1 MPQVV
6 TLGDI
11 NVDISASIPRYPS
24 PGGDG
29 LAERAEV
36 HSGGS
41 AANTATVLARF
52 GLDVSIIGRVG
63 RDAFAEQALACL
75 AEAGVDLSSVQRDDE
90 LITGIMF
97 IPVTPDGERTMFG
110 YRGANSRLDPALLD
124 EGYIAQADVF
134 HLSGYALLA
143 EPQRSAVRRAVEM
156 AHQAGVVISL
166 DAGLEAAAKATEEVR
181 ALLPLVD
188 LIFPNQAE
196 AEHLTGSSDVK
207 GAARALSEY
216 GVKTVALKLG
226 AQGCVV
232 HCSARSP
239 DRRRVHCSAR
249 SPDRRREIF
258 SVPAFAVEVQDT
270 TGAGDS
276 FDAGFILGW
285 LWGLSARESAILA
298 NALGALA
305 ASAVGAG
312 DALPGPEQARALLQG
327 GLSDP
332 AWQGWAGEIGRVLDY
347 LDCMA
352 PYSHRNLAGVPVC

>member
-1 MPQVV
+1 MKCQVV
-6 TLGDI
+6 TFGDI
-11 NVDISASIPRYPS
+11 NVDVIASIPRYPA

-41 AANTATVLARF
+41 AANTAIVLANF
-52 GLDVSIIGRVG
+52 GVEVGIIGRVG
-63 RDAFAEQALACL
+63 KDALAEQALARL
-75 AEAGVDLSSVQRDDE
+75 AEAGVDLSCVQRDDE
-90 LITGIMF
+90 VITGLMF

-143 EPQRSAVRRAVEM
+143 EPQRSAARRAVEM
-156 AHQAGVVISL
+156 AHQAGVTLSL
-166 DAGLEAAAKATEEVR
+166 DVGLEAAVRVIEEVQ

-196 AEHLTGSSDVK
+196 AEHLTGSNDIRE
-207 GAARALSEY
+207 AARTLLRY
-216 GVKTVALKLG
+216 GIETVALKSG
-226 AQGCVV
+226 KRGCTVGSV
-232 HCSARSP
+232 GG
-239 DRRRVHCSAR
+239 
-249 SPDRRREIF
+249 IF
-258 SVPAFAVEVQDT
+258 SAPPFAVGIQDT

-276 FDAGFILGW
+276 FDAGFILGR
-285 LWGLSARESAILA
+285 LWGLGARESALLA

-312 DALPGPEQARALLQG
+312 DALPGPERVRALLQG
-327 GLSDP
+327 HLSNP
-332 AWQGWAGEIGRVLDY
+332 AWRDWEEEISRILERLKQRGPCENTPRE
-347 LDCMA
+347 
-352 PYSHRNLAGVPVC
+352 SSG

>member
-1 MPQVV
+1 MPKVV

-11 NVDISASIPRYPS
+11 NIDIIAFIPRYPS

-29 LAERAEV
+29 LAERVEV

-41 AANTATVLARF
+41 AANTATVLANF
-52 GLDVSIIGRVG
+52 GVDVGIIGRVG
-63 RDAFAEQALACL
+63 RDAFAEQALARL
-75 AEAGVDLSSVQRDDE
+75 AEAGVDVSCIQRGDE
-90 LITGIMF
+90 FITGIMF

-110 YRGANSRLDPALLD
+110 YRGANPRLDPALLD
-124 EGYIAQADVF
+124 EGYIAQADIF

-143 EPQRSAVRRAVEM
+143 KPQRSAAQRAVEM
-156 AHQAGVVISL
+156 AHQVGVAISL
-166 DAGLEAAAKATEEVR
+166 DVGLEAAAKATEQVK

-196 AEHLTGSSDVK
+196 AEHLTGSNDVR
-207 GAARALSEY
+207 GAVRALLGY
-216 GVKTVALKLG
+216 GIETVALKSG
-226 AQGCVV
+226 KRGCTVGGGG
-232 HCSARSP
+232 
-239 DRRRVHCSAR
+239 
-249 SPDRRREIF
+249 EIF
-258 SVPAFAVEVQDT
+258 SAPTFAVQVQDT

-312 DALPGPEQARALLQG
+312 DALPGPEKARALLQEH
-327 GLSDP
+327 LLDP
-332 AWQGWAGEIGRVLDY
+332 GWQDWTGEISRVLDY
-347 LDCMA
+347 L
-352 PYSHRNLAGVPVC
+352 

>member
-1 MPQVV
+1 VCRVV

-11 NVDISASIPRYPS
+11 NVDIIASISCYPA

-29 LAERAEV
+29 LAEWAEV
-36 HSGGS
+36 HGGGS

-52 GLDVSIIGRVG
+52 GVEVGIIGRVG
-63 RDAFAEQALACL
+63 KDALAEQALALL
-75 AEAGVDLSSVQRDDE
+75 AEAGVDLSCVQRDDE
-90 LITGIMF
+90 VITGIMF
-97 IPVTPDGERTMFG
+97 IPVTPDGERTLFG
-110 YRGANSRLDPALLD
+110 YRGANFRLDPALLD

-143 EPQRSAVRRAVEM
+143 EPQRSAVRQAVEM
-156 AHQAGVVISL
+156 AHQAGVAISL
-166 DAGLEAAAKATEEVR
+166 DAGLEAAAKATEEVK

-207 GAARALSEY
+207 GAARALSGY
-216 GVKTVALKLG
+216 GVRTVALKLG

-239 DRRRVHCSAR
+239 DRR
-249 SPDRRREIF
+249 PEIF

-276 FDAGFILGW
+276 FDAGFILGR
-285 LWGLSARESAILA
+285 LWGLDARESALLA

-312 DALPGPEQARALLQG
+312 DALPGPKQAWVLLQEC
-327 GLSDP
+327 LSDP
-332 AWQGWAGEIGRVLDY
+332 GWRDWEGEIGRILKR
-347 LDCMA
+347 LSA
-352 PYSHRNLAGVPVC
+352 EGRGGG

>member
-1 MPQVV
+1 VNVSVV

-11 NVDISASIPRYPS
+11 NVDIIASILRYPS

-29 LAERAEV
+29 LAEWVEL

-41 AANTATVLARF
+41 AANTATVLANF
-52 GLDVSIIGRVG
+52 GVDVGIIGRVG
-63 RDAFAEQALACL
+63 RDAFADQALARL
-75 AEAGVDLSSVQRDDE
+75 AEAGVDLSCIQRDDE
-90 LITGIMF
+90 VMTGIMF

-110 YRGANSRLDPALLD
+110 YRGANPRLDPALLD

-143 EPQRSAVRRAVEM
+143 EPQRSAARQAVEM
-156 AHQAGVVISL
+156 AHRAGVAISL
-166 DAGLEAAAKATEEVR
+166 DVGLEAAARATEEVK

-207 GAARALSEY
+207 EAVRALSGY
-216 GVKTVALKLG
+216 GTKMVALKLSE
-226 AQGCVV
+226 QGCTVG
-232 HCSARSP
+232 SEG
-239 DRRRVHCSAR
+239 
-249 SPDRRREIF
+249 EIF
-258 SVPAFAVEVQDT
+258 SVPTFAVEVQDT

-276 FDAGFILGW
+276 FDAGFILGR
-285 LWGLSARESAILA
+285 LWGLGTRESAILA

-312 DALPGPEQARALLQG
+312 DALPGPQQARALLQG
-327 GLSDP
+327 SLSDP
-332 AWQGWAGEIGRVLDY
+332 AWQDWMGEIARVLNY
-347 LDCMA
+347 L
-352 PYSHRNLAGVPVC
+352 

>member
-1 MPQVV
+1 MPKVV

-11 NVDISASIPRYPS
+11 NVDIIASILSYPA

-29 LAERAEV
+29 LAERVEV

-41 AANTATVLARF
+41 AANTATVLANS
-52 GLDVSIIGRVG
+52 GVDVGIIGRVG
-63 RDAFAEQALACL
+63 RDAFAEQALARL
-75 AEAGVDLSSVQRDDE
+75 AEAGVDLSCIQRDDE
-90 LITGIMF
+90 FVTGMMF

-110 YRGANSRLDPALLD
+110 CRGANPRLESALLD
-124 EGYIAQADVF
+124 EGYIVQADVF

-143 EPQRSAVRRAVEM
+143 EPQRSAAQEAVEM
-156 AHQAGVVISL
+156 AHRAGVAISL
-166 DAGLEAAAKATEEVR
+166 DVGLEAAAKATEQVK

-196 AEHLTGSSDVK
+196 AEHLTGHGDVK
-207 GAARALSEY
+207 EAVKALSRY
-216 GVKTVALKLG
+216 GIETVALKLG
-226 AQGCVV
+226 ERGCTVG
-232 HCSARSP
+232 SGG
-239 DRRRVHCSAR
+239 
-249 SPDRRREIF
+249 EIF
-258 SVPAFAVEVQDT
+258 SAPTFAVEVQDT

-312 DALPGPEQARALLQG
+312 DTWVRPEEAQALLQG
-327 GLSDP
+327 CLSDP
-332 AWQGWAGEIGRVLDY
+332 AWQDWKAEVDRVLDY
-347 LDCMA
+347 LSRCTE
-352 PYSHRNLAGVPVC
+352 R

>member
-11 NVDISASIPRYPS
+11 TVDIIASIPRYPA

-29 LAERAEV
+29 LAERMEV
-36 HSGGS
+36 HGGGS

-52 GLDVSIIGRVG
+52 GVEVGIIGRVG
-63 RDAFAEQALACL
+63 RDAFAEQALAPL
-75 AEAGVDLSSVQRDDE
+75 AEAGVDLSCIQRDE
-90 LITGIMF
+90 KVITGMMF

-110 YRGANSRLDPALLD
+110 YRGANPRLDPALLD

-134 HLSGYALLA
+134 HLSGYALLT
-143 EPQRSAVRRAVEM
+143 EPQRSAARQAVEM
-156 AHQAGVVISL
+156 AHRAGVTISL
-166 DAGLEAAAKATEEVR
+166 DVGLEAAARATEEVK

-196 AEHLTGSSDVK
+196 AEHLTGSSDVREAVK
-207 GAARALSEY
+207 ALLAY
-216 GVKTVALKLG
+216 GIETVALKLG
-226 AQGCVV
+226 ERGCTVG
-232 HCSARSP
+232 SEG
-239 DRRRVHCSAR
+239 
-249 SPDRRREIF
+249 EIF

-276 FDAGFILGW
+276 FDAGFILGR
-285 LWGLSARESAILA
+285 LWGLGVRESAILA

-312 DALPGPEQARALLQG
+312 EASVRPEKARALLQG
-327 GLSDP
+327 CLSDP
-332 AWQGWAGEIGRVLDY
+332 AWQDWAGEIGRVLDHLSRY
-347 LDCMA
+347 I
-352 PYSHRNLAGVPVC
+352 RR

>member
-11 NVDISASIPRYPS
+11 NVDIIASIPRYPA

-29 LAERAEV
+29 LAEWAEV

-52 GLDVSIIGRVG
+52 GVDVSIIGRVG
-63 RDAFAEQALACL
+63 RDPFAEQALARL
-75 AEAGVDLSSVQRDDE
+75 AGAGVDLGCVQRDDE
-90 LITGIMF
+90 VITGIMF

-110 YRGANSRLDPALLD
+110 YRGANFRLDPALLD

-134 HLSGYALLA
+134 HLSGYVLLA

-196 AEHLTGSSDVK
+196 AKHLTGSSDVK

-226 AQGCVV
+226 GQGCVV
-232 HCSARSP
+232 HCSARS
-239 DRRRVHCSAR
+239 A
-249 SPDRRREIF
+249 DRRREIF
-258 SVPAFAVEVQDT
+258 SVPSFAVEVQDT

-276 FDAGFILGW
+276 FDAGFILGR
-285 LWGLSARESAILA
+285 LWGLGARESAILA

-305 ASAVGAG
+305 ASTVGAG
-312 DALPGPEQARALLQG
+312 DALPGPEKARALLQRC
-327 GLSDP
+327 LSDP
-332 AWQGWAGEIGRVLDY
+332 AWQDWAGEIGRVLDHLSRY
-347 LDCMA
+347 T
-352 PYSHRNLAGVPVC
+352 RR

>member
-1 MPQVV
+1 MPQVM

-11 NVDISASIPRYPS
+11 NVDIIASIPCYPA

-52 GLDVSIIGRVG
+52 GVDVGIIGRVG
-63 RDAFAEQALACL
+63 KDALAEQALARL
-75 AEAGVDLSSVQRDDE
+75 AEAGVDLSCVQQDDE
-90 LITGIMF
+90 VITGIMF

-124 EGYIAQADVF
+124 EGYIAQVDVF

-143 EPQRSAVRRAVEM
+143 EPQRSAARRAVEV
-156 AHQAGVVISL
+156 ARRAGVTFSL
-166 DAGLEAAAKATEEVR
+166 DVGLEAAVRVTEEVQ

-196 AEHLTGSSDVK
+196 AEHLTGGNDIREAV
-207 GAARALSEY
+207 RALLGY
-216 GVKTVALKLG
+216 GIETVALKLG
-226 AQGCVV
+226 EEGCIIG
-232 HCSARSP
+232 SEG
-239 DRRRVHCSAR
+239 
-249 SPDRRREIF
+249 EIF
-258 SVPAFAVEVQDT
+258 SVPTFAVEVQDT

-276 FDAGFILGW
+276 FDAGFILGR
-285 LWGLSARESAILA
+285 LWGLGARESALLA

-312 DALPGPEQARALLQG
+312 DALPGKEKARVLLQG
-327 GLSDP
+327 CLPDP
-332 AWQGWAGEIGRVLDY
+332 GWQDWMGEIYRVLDHLGCY
-347 LDCMA
+347 T
-352 PYSHRNLAGVPVC
+352 R

>member
-11 NVDISASIPRYPS
+11 NVDVIASIPRYPA

-63 RDAFAEQALACL
+63 RDAFAEQALARL
-75 AEAGVDLSSVQRDDE
+75 AEAGVDLSRVQRDDE
-90 LITGIMF
+90 AITGIMF
-97 IPVTPDGERTMFG
+97 IPVTPDGERTLFG

-166 DAGLEAAAKATEEVR
+166 DAGLEAAVKATEEVR

-232 HCSARSP
+232 HCPARSP
-239 DRRRVHCSAR
+239 DCRRG
-249 SPDRRREIF
+249 IF

-276 FDAGFILGW
+276 FDAGFILAR
-285 LWGLSARESAILA
+285 LWGLGARESAILA

-305 ASAVGAG
+305 ASVVGAG
-312 DALPGPEQARALLQG
+312 DALPGPEKTRVLLQG
-327 GLSDP
+327 CLSDP
-332 AWQGWAGEIGRVLDY
+332 AWQDWAGEIGRVLDHLQLY
-347 LDCMA
+347 Q
-352 PYSHRNLAGVPVC
+352 N

>member
-11 NVDISASIPRYPS
+11 NVDIIASIPRYPA

-52 GLDVSIIGRVG
+52 GVDVSIIGRVG
-63 RDAFAEQALACL
+63 RDPFAEQALARL
-75 AEAGVDLSSVQRDDE
+75 AEAGVDLSCVQRDDE
-90 LITGIMF
+90 VITGLMF
-97 IPVTPDGERTMFG
+97 IPVTPDGERTLFG

-143 EPQRSAVRRAVEM
+143 EPQRSAVRQAVEM
-156 AHQAGVVISL
+156 AYQAGVVISL
-166 DAGLEAAAKATEEVR
+166 DAGLEAAAKASEEVR

-207 GAARALSEY
+207 EAARALSGY

-226 AQGCVV
+226 GQGCVV

-239 DRRRVHCSAR
+239 DRRRG
-249 SPDRRREIF
+249 IF
-258 SVPAFAVEVQDT
+258 SVPAFPVEVQDT

-285 LWGLSARESAILA
+285 LWGLGARQSAILA

-305 ASAVGAG
+305 ASVVGAG
-312 DALPGPEQARALLQG
+312 DALPGPEKTRVLLQG
-327 GLSDP
+327 CLSDP
-332 AWQGWAGEIGRVLDY
+332 AWHDWAGEIGRILDHLQLY
-347 LDCMA
+347 Q
-352 PYSHRNLAGVPVC
+352 N

>member
-11 NVDISASIPRYPS
+11 NIDIIASISCYPA

-29 LAERAEV
+29 LAERAEI

-75 AEAGVDLSSVQRDDE
+75 AEAGVDLSCVQRDDE
-90 LITGIMF
+90 VITGIMF
-97 IPVTPDGERTMFG
+97 IPVTPNGERTLFG

-134 HLSGYALLA
+134 HLSGYTLLA

-188 LIFPNQAE
+188 LIFPNEAE

-216 GVKTVALKLG
+216 GAKTVALKLG

-239 DRRRVHCSAR
+239 DRR
-249 SPDRRREIF
+249 PEIF

>member
-11 NVDISASIPRYPS
+11 NIDIIASISCYPA

-52 GLDVSIIGRVG
+52 GVEVGIIGRVG
-63 RDAFAEQALACL
+63 RDPFAEQALARL
-75 AEAGVDLSSVQRDDE
+75 SEAGVDLCCIQRDDE
-90 LITGIMF
+90 VITGIMF

-110 YRGANSRLDPALLD
+110 YRGANPRLDPVLLD
-124 EGYIAQADVF
+124 EEYIAQADVF

-143 EPQRSAVRRAVEM
+143 EPQRSAARRAVEM
-156 AHQAGVVISL
+156 AHRASVTISL
-166 DAGLEAAAKATEEVR
+166 DVGLEAAARVTGEVR

-188 LIFPNQAE
+188 LIFPSRAE
-196 AEHLTGSSDVK
+196 AEHLTGSHDV
-207 GAARALSEY
+207 GEAVRTLLGY
-216 GVKTVALKLG
+216 GIETVALKLG
-226 AQGCVV
+226 RQGCVV
-232 HCSARSP
+232 GSEGA
-239 DRRRVHCSAR
+239 
-249 SPDRRREIF
+249 IF
-258 SVPAFAVEVQDT
+258 SVPTFAVEVQDT

-276 FDAGFILGW
+276 FDAGFILGR
-285 LWGLSARESAILA
+285 LWGLGVRQSSVLA

-312 DALPGPEQARALLQG
+312 DALPGPEKARALLQG
-327 GLSDP
+327 CRSDP
-332 AWQGWAGEIGRVLDY
+332 VWQDWEREVNRILER
-347 LDCMA
+347 
-352 PYSHRNLAGVPVC
+352 LAVASQ

>member
-11 NVDISASIPRYPS
+11 NVDIIAFTARYPS

-29 LAERAEV
+29 LAEWAEV

-41 AANTATVLARF
+41 AANTATVLANF
-52 GLDVSIIGRVG
+52 GVDVSIIGRVG
-63 RDAFAEQALACL
+63 RDVFAEQALARL
-75 AEAGVDLSSVQRDDE
+75 AEAGVDLSCIQRDDE
-90 LITGIMF
+90 VITGIMF
-97 IPVTPDGERTMFG
+97 IPVTPDGERTLFG
-110 YRGANSRLDPALLD
+110 YRGANPRLEPALLD

-143 EPQRSAVRRAVEM
+143 EPQRSAARQAVEM
-156 AHQAGVVISL
+156 AHQAGVAISL
-166 DAGLEAAAKATEEVR
+166 DVGLEAAARTTEEVK

-196 AEHLTGSSDVK
+196 AEHLTGSSDMKEAVK
-207 GAARALSEY
+207 ALLEY
-216 GVKTVALKLG
+216 GIETVALKLG
-226 AQGCVV
+226 ERGCVV
-232 HCSARSP
+232 GSGG
-239 DRRRVHCSAR
+239 
-249 SPDRRREIF
+249 ELF
-258 SVPAFAVEVQDT
+258 SVPTFAVEVQDT

-285 LWGLSARESAILA
+285 LWGLGPRESAILA

-312 DALPGPEQARALLQG
+312 DALPGPGKARTLLQG
-327 GLSDP
+327 CLSDP
-332 AWQGWAGEIGRVLDY
+332 AWQDWAAEIGRVLDH
-347 LDCMA
+347 LGCCT
-352 PYSHRNLAGVPVC
+352 R